1 VCFAPTLNDSFV
13 VPFLT
18 VTDTLR
24 HVEAQPDETFEDV
37 ALVLRSA
44 LAGDGDGVVGAFD
57 KAATRGGV
65 VAMHDL
71 AWTLAGA
78 TVGDDIEVGPWR
90 LEFPGIDEATYDKRW
105 VARFL
110 SAYANADES
119 TAEALFG
126 AAIADGKLPQCLLT
140 LAGSAVATLRRR
152 DGAE

>member
-1 VCFAPTLNDSFV
+1 MAFR
-13 VPFLT
+13 VPSLT

-24 HVEAQPDETFEDV
+24 GVEGQPDEAFEDV

-44 LAGDGDGVVGAFD
+44 LAGDGDGVVDAFD
-57 KAATRGGV
+57 KAATRRGV
-65 VAMHDL
+65 VGAYDL

-78 TVGDDIEVGPWR
+78 TIGDDLATGPWR

-119 TAEALFG
+119 TGEALFG
-126 AAIADGKLPQCLLT
+126 AASANSTSKIKTGYQISAFTTCPDG
-140 LAGSAVATLRRR
+140 
-152 DGAE
+152 

>member
-1 VCFAPTLNDSFV
+1 
-13 VPFLT
+13 LT

-24 HVEAQPDETFEDV
+24 NVEGKPDDVFDDV

-57 KAATRGGV
+57 KAATRSGV
-65 VAMHDL
+65 VGAYDV
-71 AWTLAGA
+71 AWSLAGA
-78 TVGDDIEVGPWR
+78 TVGDGIALGPWR

-110 SAYANADES
+110 SAYANADEY

-126 AAIADGKLPQCLLT
+126 AAIADGKLPQCLMT
-140 LAGSAVATLRRR
+140 LAGSAVATLRHR
-152 DGAE
+152 DGGPR

>member
-1 VCFAPTLNDSFV
+1 
-13 VPFLT
+13 LT

-24 HVEAQPDETFEDV
+24 HVEGKPDEQFDHAVFEDV
-37 ALVLRSA
+37 ALVLQSA
-44 LAGDGDGVVGAFD
+44 LAGDGDGVVDAFD
-57 KAATRGGV
+57 KAAIRDGV
-65 VAMHDL
+65 VGAYDL
-71 AWTLAGA
+71 AWNIAGA
-78 TVGDDIEVGPWR
+78 TVGDHIAIGPWR

-126 AAIADGKLPQCLLT
+126 AAIADGKLPQCLMT

-152 DGAE
+152 DGEPS

>member
-1 VCFAPTLNDSFV
+1 VRR
-13 VPFLT
+13 LT

-24 HVEAQPDETFEDV
+24 GVEGQPDEAFDDV

-44 LAGDGDGVVGAFD
+44 LAGDGDGVVDAFD
-57 KAATRGGV
+57 KAASRKGV
-65 VAMHDL
+65 VGAYDL
-71 AWTLAGA
+71 AWHLAGA
-78 TVGDDIEVGPWR
+78 TVGGDIALGPWR

-126 AAIADGKLPQCLLT
+126 AAIADGKLPQCLMT
-140 LAGSAVATLRRR
+140 LAGSAVATLRHR
-152 DGAE
+152 DREPG